1 VGIGGV
7 GVMIVG
13 SPYLGADASGAV
25 ALTAGVCIA
34 VAVCLG
40 GWLTFARLAWA
51 TFAGLAV
58 TSGFALLDLRRPVED
73 RGSLGRFVG
82 QLTDGSAGMSV
93 QRTGAANVLALG
105 STPLT
110 ALALAA
116 AVFVWFALLRPWGG
130 LKRLYGLNP
139 AVRAAMAGTA
149 VASVM
154 GGLLSGAALTVAGAA
169 AATAVPLATLAA
181 LRVLEHAS
189 DRTQVPLIPPAE
201 PGPTPT
207 EPGPTPTEAGALP
220 TEPSATPAAPGAS
233 AAEPGA
239 TRVEPS
245 APPADE
251 VVRPVAR
258 RVPRPKARRVS
269 EPAEERAVGP
279 VEGAVVASELEPEP
293 VTVGSEGAPSA
304 GAPAGAGGDT
314 PGRPASAPA
323 ATPREVLPW
332 SPVDRVV

>member
-1 VGIGGV
+1 
-7 GVMIVG
+7 
-13 SPYLGADASGAV
+13 
-25 ALTAGVCIA
+25 VCIA

-58 TSGFALLDLRRPVED
+58 TTGFALLDLRRPVED

-110 ALALAA
+110 ALALGA

-189 DRTQVPLIPPAE
+189 DRTQVPL
-201 PGPTPT
+201 TP
-207 EPGPTPTEAGALP
+207 P
-220 TEPSATPAAPGAS
+220 TEPSTEPGATPAARSGS
-233 AAEPGA
+233 RAEARA
-239 TRVEPS
+239 TSGKPS
-245 APPADE
+245 APPAGE
-251 VVRPVAR
+251 TARPVAR
-258 RVPRPKARRVS
+258 RIPRPTARRVS
-269 EPAEERAVGP
+269 EPAVTPAVVSAIRPVEEAVVGP
-279 VEGAVVASELEPEP
+279 IEEAAVSSGPEPEA
-293 VTVGSEGAPSA
+293 VTVGSDAGSNAGAQASA
-304 GAPAGAGGDT
+304 GDDT
-314 PGRPASAPA
+314 PGRPLSPPA